1 MDEQAE
7 RSRSSRI
14 VRWLVILVVAL
25 AVLALL
31 FLVVF
36 PWVEAYLE
44 NPTLGAAAGVS
55 AVGRG

>member
-1 MDEQAE
+1 MDEQAQ

-44 NPTLGAAAGVS
+44 NPTLGAAVGVS
-55 AVGRG
+55 AAGRG

>member
-1 MDEQAE
+1 MEEQTE

-44 NPTLGAAAGVS
+44 DPTLGATVSAAG
-55 AVGRG
+55 RG